1 MDQLHDHEEDEHEHE
16 VYGGEIPDE
25 GEMDADADMSSRA
38 EEDEYQD
45 PNSKVSSILIIIS
58 LWHFTLF
65 WKFFSG
71 LDRI

>member
-1 MDQLHDHEEDEHEHE
+1 
-16 VYGGEIPDE
+16 
-25 GEMDADADMSSRA
+25 MSSRA

-45 PNSKVSSILIIIS
+45 PNSKVCSILIIIS